1 MAMKTHDGLI
11 LDLGQNEIFVFG
23 SNVSGIHGA
32 GAAKT
37 ARKWG
42 AKMGLGEGL
51 SGKTYA
57 LPTVDKKIKNTL
69 TLKRI
74 RKHVEKFIECVKNN
88 PHMEFLL
95 TDVGCGLAGYDA
107 DEVAPLFKDAKD
119 LPNITWPKSF
129 VKELEDGV

>member
-1 MAMKTHDGLI
+1 MKT
-11 LDLGQNEIFVFG
+11 LDRIVTYLEPNQIFVFG
-23 SNVSGIHGA
+23 SNLSGIHGA
-32 GAAKT
+32 GAART
-37 ARKWG
+37 ARRWG
-42 AKMGLGEGL
+42 AKMGLGEGI

-69 TLKRI
+69 TLPRI
-74 RKHVEKFIECVKNN
+74 KKHVEKFIECVENN

-107 DEVAPLFKDAKD
+107 KEVAPLFKEAKD

-129 VKELEDGV
+129 VEVLNEDR